1 MAYRIVLKPSVEK
14 ALSSLPRRILKR
26 IDARLLSLAE
36 DPYPAVAKLL
46 RGEEGIRRIRV
57 GDYRVLYRVENDRL
71 VVLVLRVGHRREVY
85 RRLP

>member
-14 ALSSLPRRILKR
+14 ALASLPRRALKR
-26 IDARLLSLAE
+26 IDARILSLAE
-36 DPYPAVAKLL
+36 DPYPAAAKLL

-57 GDYRVLYRVENDRL
+57 GDYRILYRVEKDRL
-71 VVLVLRVGHRREVY
+71 VVLVVRVGHRREVY